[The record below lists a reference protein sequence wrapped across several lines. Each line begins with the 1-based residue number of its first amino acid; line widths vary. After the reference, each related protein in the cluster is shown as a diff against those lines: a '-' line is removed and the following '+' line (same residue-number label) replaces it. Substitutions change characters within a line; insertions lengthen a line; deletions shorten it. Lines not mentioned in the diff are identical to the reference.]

1 MKRILKAG
9 KFLSAFFVAVMAS
22 GGFGILSM

>member
-9 KFLSAFFVAVMAS
+9 KFLSAFFAVAITP

>member
-9 KFLSAFFVAVMAS
+9 KFLPAFFVAIMAS

>member
-9 KFLSAFFVAVMAS
+9 KFLSAFFVAVMDS